1 MGRGHEKTFLQ
12 REHTNGQQTHI
23 KMLNDTNHQGNANQN
38 HNEIQPHTSQNG
50 YYQNS
55 TNNML
60 ARCGKKRIPPALQV
74 GLQTG
79 IAPKENSM
87 DISQKTKNVYA
98 QQFHFLVFIKKNVNT
113 NSKRYICSLM
123 FFALFTIARIWKLP
137 VSIDR

>member
-60 ARCGKKRIPPALQV
+60 ARCGKKRIPPAL
-74 GLQTG
+74 
-79 IAPKENSM
+79 
-87 DISQKTKNVYA
+87 
-98 QQFHFLVFIKKNVNT
+98 
-113 NSKRYICSLM
+113 
-123 FFALFTIARIWKLP
+123 
-137 VSIDR
+137 